1 MYRCDRCDAEFNE
14 PDRNESWDAYDAHG
28 YVSVSYFDIEVC
40 PFCGSEAFDEVD
52 DEGLSGELG
61 TAAETG
67 GVVSELPNGTQGSVS
82 LPALETSS

>member
-28 YVSVSYFDIEVC
+28 YVAVSYFDIEVC
-40 PFCGSEAFDEVD
+40 PSCGSEAFDEVD

-61 TAAETG
+61 TAAEAG
-67 GVVSELPNGTQGSVS
+67 GAMSEMPYGTQGEVS
-82 LPALETSS
+82 LPTLEAT

>member
-28 YVSVSYFDIEVC
+28 YVAVSYFEIEVC
-40 PFCGSEAFDEVD
+40 PSCGSEAFDEVD

-61 TAAETG
+61 TAAEAG
-67 GVVSELPNGTQGSVS
+67 GVMSELPYGTQGAVS
-82 LPALETSS
+82 LLTLETSS

>member
-28 YVSVSYFDIEVC
+28 YVAVSYFDIEVC
-40 PFCGSEAFDEVD
+40 PSCGSEAFDEVD

-61 TAAETG
+61 TTAEAG
-67 GVVSELPNGTQGSVS
+67 GAMSEMPYGTQGAVS
-82 LPALETSS
+82 LPTLEAT